1 MSYEDCR
8 NEVAGKVLIFSS
20 FNINLF
26 NHIDLDNSLNF
37 KLNEYDPRWSY
48 LIIDF
53 HNKFCSGEICA
64 FERPNPH
71 FNPLIKKLKKLKMNF
86 KKKSISNWW
95 FKWDR

>member
-1 MSYEDCR
+1 MKLP
-8 NEVAGKVLIFSS
+8 GKYSIFSS

-64 FERPNPH
+64 FERPKPT
-71 FNPLIKKLKKLKMNF
+71 FQPTYKEIKKKLKKMNF
-86 KKKSISNWW
+86 KNKKALVRQM
-95 FKWDR
+95 DR